1 VSKTRSEKLERVF
14 VFSRRKYRYVEHA
27 VSDKLLLAVFVPI
40 TLIGLLGGI
49 LCTYFAFKSAR
60 KSDGELG
67 MAFWS
72 LGALAGFTVSGM
84 TLAYFVIPILWL
96 HLTSG

>member
-1 VSKTRSEKLERVF
+1 M
-14 VFSRRKYRYVEHA
+14 
-27 VSDKLLLAVFVPI
+27 SDKLLLAVFVPI
-40 TLIGLLGGI
+40 SLIGLFVGI
-49 LCTYFAFKSAR
+49 LCTYLAFKNAKRNDS
-60 KSDGELG
+60 ELG

-96 HLTSG
+96 CLTSG

>member
-1 VSKTRSEKLERVF
+1 
-14 VFSRRKYRYVEHA
+14 
-27 VSDKLLLAVFVPI
+27 VSDKLLLAVFVP
-40 TLIGLLGGI
+40 LAVIGFVVGI
-49 LCTYFAFKSAR
+49 VCTYFAFKSAR
-60 KSDGELG
+60 KSDSEFG

-84 TLAYFVIPILWL
+84 TLAYFIIPILWL